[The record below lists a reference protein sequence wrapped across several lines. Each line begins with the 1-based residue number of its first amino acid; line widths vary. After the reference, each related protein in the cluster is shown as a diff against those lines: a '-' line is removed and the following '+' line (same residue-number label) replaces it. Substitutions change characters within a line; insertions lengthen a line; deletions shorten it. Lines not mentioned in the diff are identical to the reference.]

1 MPAVDRVACD
11 EVLRRLDDY
20 VDRELAR
27 DEILQVELHLN
38 HCAACAEAAR
48 FEAGLIGG
56 LRSRLRGIAVPAE
69 LRDTI
74 HVRLTRKTPYRDDR
88 PDLPSGGP

>member
-38 HCAACAEAAR
+38 HCAA
-48 FEAGLIGG
+48 
-56 LRSRLRGIAVPAE
+56 
-69 LRDTI
+69 
-74 HVRLTRKTPYRDDR
+74 
-88 PDLPSGGP
+88 